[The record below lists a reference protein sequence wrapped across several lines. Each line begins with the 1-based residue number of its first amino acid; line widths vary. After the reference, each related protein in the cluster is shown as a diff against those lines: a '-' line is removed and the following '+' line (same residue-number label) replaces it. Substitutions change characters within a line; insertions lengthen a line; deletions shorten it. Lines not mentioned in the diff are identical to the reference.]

1 MRLGW
6 GQITRGL
13 AGARPYTHVYW
24 SSLSTAPRKEE
35 VPGPARWGPGKS
47 SWVVGCTYKVGQQSR
62 VLEKP
67 SLAQE
72 GVVIH
77 GALMAGGPSRQCPV
91 KSAAASGQ
99 GVEVGVKQENILG
112 WITG

>member
-1 MRLGW
+1 M
-6 GQITRGL
+6 
-13 AGARPYTHVYW
+13 
-24 SSLSTAPRKEE
+24 
-35 VPGPARWGPGKS
+35 
-47 SWVVGCTYKVGQQSR
+47 
-62 VLEKP
+62 LEKP

-77 GALMAGGPSRQCPV
+77 GAPMAGGPSRQCPV